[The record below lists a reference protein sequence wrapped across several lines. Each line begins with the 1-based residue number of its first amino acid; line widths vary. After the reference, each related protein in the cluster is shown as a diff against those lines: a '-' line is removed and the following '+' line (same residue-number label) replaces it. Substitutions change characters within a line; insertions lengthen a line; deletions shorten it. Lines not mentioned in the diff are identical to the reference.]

1 MNGTLTFEPQ
11 FKSRRKF
18 FMSQMTIGEVAHRA
32 GIRTSAIRYYERAGL
47 LPHPQRINGHR
58 RYEPDVLQKI
68 ALIHF
73 AQRAGL
79 TVREIRA
86 LFYEFPADTPASAR
100 WHSVSTQKLKE
111 VEALLA
117 KVTMMKSLLESTLQ
131 CECPTLDDCA
141 SRMSEVADNTV
152 QSRGCGQAE

>member
-1 MNGTLTFEPQ
+1 MD
-11 FKSRRKF
+11 
-18 FMSQMTIGEVAHRA
+18 QMTIGEVAHRA

-47 LPHPQRINGHR
+47 LPHPERINGRR
-58 RYEPDVLQKI
+58 RYEPDVLHKI

-79 TVREIRA
+79 TVGEIRT

-100 WHSVSTQKLKE
+100 WQHVSTQKLKE
-111 VEALLA
+111 VEALLT
-117 KVTMMKSLLESTLQ
+117 KITMMKTLLERTLE

-141 SRMSEVADNTV
+141 SGMVNSG
-152 QSRGCGQAE
+152 SC

>member
-1 MNGTLTFEPQ
+1 MD
-11 FKSRRKF
+11 
-18 FMSQMTIGEVAHRA
+18 QMTIGEVAHRA

-47 LPHPQRINGHR
+47 LPQARRVNGHR
-58 RYEPDVLQKI
+58 RYEPDVLHKI

-79 TVREIRA
+79 TVGEIRT
-86 LFYEFPADTPASAR
+86 LFYEFPAGTPASAR
-100 WHSVSTQKLKE
+100 WQSVSTQKLEE

-117 KVTMMKSLLESTLQ
+117 KVTMMKTLLERTLE

-141 SRMSEVADNTV
+141 SGITDS
-152 QSRGCGQAE
+152 GFC